1 MANVPPAAQ
10 GGYAASTVTLLSPFF
25 RLSPLVQ
32 SLVLGVCYM
41 ALALFGILLT
51 RETGRIAMIWL
62 PNAVLLGILL
72 QCSPANRLYFYV
84 SAYAGN
90 IAANLLAGDP
100 MHIALGLALMNTAE
114 VAIASRLLLR
124 LRPELD
130 ISKPSDALVF
140 VAIAGV
146 VAPAVAAILATVYL
160 HFAVGASIQGVL
172 KIWFCADAL
181 GLLVVTPL
189 LISRTD
195 LASKSRDFFAFNDFR
210 FWLLQSANLIV
221 GLAIFIQ
228 SDLPLLFL
236 AFPPLMIVSFYAGIR
251 GAAVAGLTIAVTAIA
266 GTYFGWGPVNLVKAD
281 LAERIFILQGFIAT
295 CLLFALHSASLV
307 SEQRR
312 LEANLRRLGEE
323 AERANNA
330 KSDFLSTMSHELR
343 TPLTSI
349 IGAIKLFVKGH
360 EAQLNTQAKSLLDI
374 ALKNSN
380 RLLQMI
386 NDILE
391 IARIEAGKLKVE
403 NIDTELAPI
412 IQSAV
417 SAIGSYRPEKGVE
430 VICINNSPNVHAWV
444 DPLRLEQVLSNLLS
458 NAIKVSPEQ
467 SAVTLSCVRRGS
479 GKVRIEIVD
488 KGPGVPE
495 ELVPRMFQ
503 KFEQGDTGNMRT
515 STGSGL
521 GLCISKALIEAMAGD
536 IGFRRSDANETVF
549 YIDLLE
555 APQVKHEAFQTAEYA
570 AM

>member
-1 MANVPPAAQ
+1 MAIGSSVDRGETSASAA
-10 GGYAASTVTLLSPFF
+10 TLLSPFF
-25 RLSPLVQ
+25 RLPPLLQ
-32 SLVLGVCYM
+32 YLLLGTCFLL
-41 ALALFGILLT
+41 LALFGILLT

-72 QCSPANRLYFYV
+72 QCAPANRLYFYLFG
-84 SAYAGN
+84 YAGN

-100 MHIALGLALMNTAE
+100 AQIASVLALMNTIE
-114 VAIASRLLLR
+114 IAIASRLFLR

-130 ISKPSDALVF
+130 ISKPSDAVMF

-146 VAPAVAAILATVYL
+146 LAPAVTATLASAYL
-160 HFAVGASIQGVL
+160 HFAVGASFQGVL

-189 LISRTD
+189 LISRTSM
-195 LASKSRDFFAFNDFR
+195 ASRSLDFFAFNELR
-210 FWLLQSANLIV
+210 FWLLQAANLV
-221 GLAIFIQ
+221 VVLAIFIQ

-236 AFPPLMIVSFYAGIR
+236 AFPPLMVVSFYSGNR
-251 GAAVAGLTIAVTAIA
+251 GAALASLAIAVTAIG
-266 GTYFGWGPVNLVKAD
+266 GTYFGLGPVNLVNAD
-281 LAERIFILQGFIAT
+281 LAERIFVLQGFIAT

-307 SEQRR
+307 TEQRR

-360 EAQLNTQAKSLLDI
+360 EAQSNPQAKSLLDI

-386 NDILE
+386 NDILDIE
-391 IARIEAGKLKVE
+391 KIEAGKLKVDNVE
-403 NIDTELAPI
+403 AELAPI

-417 SAIGSYRPEKGVE
+417 SAIGSYRPEKGVR
-430 VICINNSPNVHAWV
+430 ITFINNSPNVYAWV

-458 NAIKVSPEQ
+458 NAIKASPERSEVILTCNRQ
-467 SAVTLSCVRRGS
+467 GS
-479 GKVRIEIVD
+479 GQVRLEIVD
-488 KGPGVPE
+488 RGPGIPE
-495 ELVPRMFQ
+495 ELVPRIFQ

-521 GLCISKALIEAMAGD
+521 GLSISKALIEAMAGE
-536 IGFRRSDANETVF
+536 IGFTRSDANETVF

-555 APQVKHEAFQTAEYA
+555 APQEECAAPRTADYA
-570 AM
+570 AI